1 MVVAPLL
8 GGLGLLVGA
17 RLDFGLMGPAALADL
32 CSTTLPSWFAT
43 LGYRIAAAPWSY
55 GGMLAGCTAGL
66 LLAIPWS
73 ADGYR
78 GGATRLAR
86 LVTCTAGMLLG
97 MRVVEQ
103 LSLDAWLATAN
114 LSAAPRMLATM
125 TLGMAAGMWLAG
137 SLWDFLA
144 GGGLREFACRV
155 AASFRPAG
163 RDRRDRARFPA
174 RLSRAAM
181 GVYSIAPIECRSFPK
196 SIREDSR

>member
-17 RLDFGLMGPAALADL
+17 RLDFGQMGLAALADL
-32 CSTTLPSWFAT
+32 CTTTLPSWLAT

-55 GGMLAGCTAGL
+55 GGMLAGCAAGL

-73 ADGYR
+73 AGGYR
-78 GGATRLAR
+78 DGAARLAR
-86 LVTCTAGMLLG
+86 LLTCIAGMLLG
-97 MRVVEQ
+97 MQVVEQ

-114 LSAAPRMLATM
+114 LSAATRMLATM
-125 TLGMAAGMWLAG
+125 TLGMASGMWLAG

-144 GGGLREFACRV
+144 GGGLRGFACRV
-155 AASFRPAG
+155 AAFFRSAAPDG
-163 RDRRDRARFPA
+163 WDRSRSPA

-181 GVYSIAPIECRSFPK
+181 GVYSMAPIECRSFPK